1 MATTNAPAAR
11 GRIARALLLAVSLV
25 AVLALAAGFFGAVV
39 PFFDSLAHFR
49 AHFAVLL
56 LATGVALMISGPVL
70 AGFLAAILGVL
81 GFVTVAPNMLPA
93 PAPSPASEQAASYTL
108 LQMNLRWNTQDRA
121 AAIRLVGRLQPDV
134 VALEEASDSWQP
146 LLAALEGSYPY
157 RFDCGATDTFG
168 KLTLLSRRSFM
179 PGDPGLCDAGD
190 GFLSRAVNFN
200 GSPVTIVVQHLRW
213 PWPGRQ
219 WQQVERLEDRLVA
232 LAAAPTLIAGD
243 FNAAPWSAVLQRYAA
258 LSGTRIVPHVG
269 PTWLP
274 RPLTGWLAAHAG
286 LPIDNLLVGDGIE
299 IVKVTRPGATGSD
312 HLPVLLT
319 FAVPH
324 APPVQPAVETAGR
337 QRTIVR

>member
-11 GRIARALLLAVSLV
+11 GRVARALLLAVSLV

-56 LATGVALMISGPVL
+56 LATGVALMMAGPVL
-70 AGFLAAILGVL
+70 AGFLAAIIGGL
-81 GFVTVAPNMLPA
+81 GFVTVAANMLPA
-93 PAPSPASEQAASYTL
+93 PGPRAPEQAAASYTL

-134 VALEEASDSWQP
+134 VTLEEAGEAWQP
-146 LLAALEGSYPY
+146 LLAALAETYPY
-157 RFDCGATDTFG
+157 RFDCGTANSFG
-168 KLTLLSRRSFM
+168 KLTLLSRRSFV
-179 PGDPGLCDAGD
+179 PGDAGHCDADD

-200 GSPVTIVVQHLRW
+200 GSPVTVVVQHLRW

-219 WQQVERLEDRLVA
+219 WQQVERLEDRLA
-232 LAAAPTLIAGD
+232 SLAAPALIAGD
-243 FNAAPWSAVLQRYAA
+243 FNAAPWSAVLERYAA
-258 LSGTRIVPHVG
+258 LSGTRLVPHVG

-274 RPLTGWLAAHAG
+274 RPLTGWLAAYAG

-324 APPVQPAVETAGR
+324 APPVQPAVETALN
-337 QRTIVR
+337 

>member
-1 MATTNAPAAR
+1 MATTEAPAAR
-11 GRIARALLLAVSLV
+11 GRIARALLLAIGLL
-25 AVLALAAGFFGAVV
+25 AALALAAGFFGDTV

-49 AHFAVLL
+49 AHLAVLL
-56 LATGVALMISGPVL
+56 LATGVALMMAGPVL
-70 AGFLAAILGVL
+70 AGFLAAILGGL

-93 PAPSPASEQAASYTL
+93 PEPPSSAQAASYTL

-134 VALEEASDSWQP
+134 VTLEEAGEGWQP
-146 LLAALEGSYPY
+146 LLAALDGTYPY
-157 RFDCGATDTFG
+157 RFDCGTTDTFG
-168 KLTLLSRRSFM
+168 KLTLLSRRAFV
-179 PGDPGLCDAGD
+179 PGDAGICDADD
-190 GFLSRAVNFN
+190 GFLSRGVSFN

-219 WQQVERLEDRLVA
+219 WQQLARLEDRLAA
-232 LAAAPTLIAGD
+232 LAAPTLIAGD

-286 LPIDNLLVGDGIE
+286 LPIDNLLVGDGIDVVR
-299 IVKVTRPGATGSD
+299 VKRPGATGSD

-319 FAVPH
+319 FAVSPG
-324 APPVQPAVETAGR
+324 PPVEPALVTAGR
-337 QRTIVR
+337 QQTIVR